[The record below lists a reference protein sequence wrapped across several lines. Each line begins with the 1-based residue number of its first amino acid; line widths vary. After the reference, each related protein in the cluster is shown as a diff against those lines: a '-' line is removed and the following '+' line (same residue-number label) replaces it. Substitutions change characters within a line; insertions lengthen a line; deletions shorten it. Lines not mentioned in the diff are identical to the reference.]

1 MEAEIKEQRKSWG
14 TFQKLAHDRQG
25 WRTLVTA
32 LYTKGVKGSHSK
44 LRKYYKIKERLI
56 NYLRYVMHSYISGIM
71 IRMLLLLVLIQG
83 DRKEA
88 VVALWANL
96 VNGKL
101 KGKDITRTKK

>member
-1 MEAEIKEQRKSWG
+1 
-14 TFQKLAHDRQG
+14 
-25 WRTLVTA
+25 
-32 LYTKGVKGSHSK
+32 
-44 LRKYYKIKERLI
+44 
-56 NYLRYVMHSYISGIM
+56 M

-101 KGKDITRTKK
+101 KGKDITRTKKKTMYMYSKNFLTKKKLIIQSTQTASPNMLLQKYQGIGERHPRMHFKNF